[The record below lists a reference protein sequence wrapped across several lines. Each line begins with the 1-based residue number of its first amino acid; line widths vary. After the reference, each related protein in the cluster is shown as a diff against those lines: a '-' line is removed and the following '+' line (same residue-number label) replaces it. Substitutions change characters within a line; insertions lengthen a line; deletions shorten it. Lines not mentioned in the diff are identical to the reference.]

1 MLFDSDGYDAEIE
14 NWGDTSS
21 SENAYPD
28 FLTGRLT
35 PYEDCL
41 EQAAKGT
48 EEKVLHFKTPAKRT
62 QSAKLKI
69 TNDTGEDLMT
79 FTNTV
84 QSPRVPTNKL
94 AMKTIAPAAKVS
106 GPRYTI
112 KDLMSFSPIP
122 YAVAFKT
129 PVPSDLKDIVR
140 KKPAKK

>member
-14 NWGDTSS
+14 NWRDASS
-21 SENAYPD
+21 RENAYPD

-35 PYEDCL
+35 PYEDCP

-48 EEKVLHFKTPAKRT
+48 EEVLHFKMPPKRT

-84 QSPRVPTNKL
+84 QSPQVPTNKL

-112 KDLMSFSPIP
+112 KDLISFSPIP

-129 PVPSDLKDIVR
+129 PVPSDLKDIIR